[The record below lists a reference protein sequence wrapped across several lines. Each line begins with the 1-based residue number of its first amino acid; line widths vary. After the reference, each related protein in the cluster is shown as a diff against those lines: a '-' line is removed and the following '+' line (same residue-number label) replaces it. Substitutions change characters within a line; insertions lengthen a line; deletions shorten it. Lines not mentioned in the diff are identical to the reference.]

1 MTEQETLKVV
11 IDPSGVQAGANSI
24 DVAIQ
29 RISNSWVGMS
39 AKVFAAEMAFERA
52 WRAAKQGAEFEES
65 MARLNRQMAGYH
77 SNAQLMINDLKAT
90 SSGQLSM
97 ANSAQLASRALAQG
111 LDPSQIRTFTQAA
124 DLLGDVMGTDLKT
137 AFDQILQGL
146 ATGRT
151 QMLANIGVHLDLEK
165 EVKNLAIATNR
176 TTDQISKQ
184 ERAAIGAKA
193 VIQQLGGT
201 LDKFSTDAISDA
213 DKMAKVEAKFDD
225 LKLSAERFAK
235 TLVVD
240 VLDALD
246 QFDKKAKSIDMQPD
260 FFKRLFG
267 EDRSGSLRKGFAIGP
282 GGIALP
288 PSETPQ
294 NMDVWQEIL
303 GRSIVA
309 DTQGNLARQAAD
321 EAKRRRAAATVPMD
335 PKLRALQVE
344 GSAERMRAQIEAD
357 RDRNISG
364 FQHQS
369 RLLAFD
375 QQQGQQGPGAGV
387 GALDF
392 MKAQHDA
399 KLREIAVQAEAQ
411 NKLLQMETETYHA
424 RIALG
429 FETTE
434 AKIQAEENFKTR
446 VASINAD
453 VAKSVQEF
461 SNASREQA
469 AEQAVLRGRIQE
481 ELGRQITDGLIST
494 FKVEE
499 DLRHKS
505 QDDAI
510 TYYTNLAKFQD
521 AYGTSRENRLKT
533 EYDLVRATL
542 AKELDITFE
551 TSEKV
556 LNAWRNGDSIRAA
569 ELIEGTQ
576 KTWDQVTS
584 IMMEALAKQRA
595 VSEKYSDDFFGGFA
609 KSMHRYIQDD
619 SMFGLG
625 ADQARSVAQ
634 AMQQSFRTHFFDALE
649 GRIQSFKDVVQ
660 SLTDFAKNIM
670 ADVSSKIITRSI
682 LGGID
687 SLMSGGS
694 IGGLV
699 GGAGNVGGF
708 ALRGYAL
715 GGITSGPSIAGE
727 AGPEAIVPLPNGR
740 SIPVEWTGGPY
751 NMPAQPST
759 HRPSTNVNVQV
770 VNNAGADV
778 EVNKGP
784 MNADGTQDIEILIN
798 NTVKKGMRNG
808 VFDQSMK
815 QFGANRTPVR
825 R

>member
-1 MTEQETLKVV
+1 MTEEEVLKVK
-11 IDPSGVQAGANSI
+11 IDASGVQAGASSI
-24 DVAIQ
+24 DSAIQ
-29 RISNSWVGMS
+29 KISTSWIGMT

-52 WRAAKQGAEFEES
+52 WRSAKQGAAFEES
-65 MARLNRQMAGYH
+65 MALVNRQMVGFH
-77 SNAQLMINDLKAT
+77 SNAHLMIEDMKAA
-90 SSGQLSM
+90 SNGQLSM

-137 AFDQILQGL
+137 AFDSILQGL

-165 EVKNLAIATNR
+165 EVKNLAVATDR
-176 TTDQISKQ
+176 TTEQITKQ
-184 ERAAIGAKA
+184 ERAAIGARA

-201 LDKFSTDAISDA
+201 LNKFASDSVSDA
-213 DKMAKVEAKFDD
+213 DKLAAMEARFDNLV
-225 LKLSAERFAK
+225 LKAQRLAK
-235 TLVVD
+235 TLAVE
-240 VLDALD
+240 LADAW
-246 QFDKKAKSIDMQPD
+246 DKYIAQPYAESEAAMN
-260 FFKRLFG
+260 RT
-267 EDRSGSLRKGFAIGP
+267 IP
-282 GGIALP
+282 GKLEHP
-288 PSETPQ
+288 TT
-294 NMDVWQEIL
+294 QEIM
-303 GRSIVA
+303 GRAIVA
-309 DTQGNLARQAAD
+309 DTQGNLA
-321 EAKRRRAAATVPMD
+321 EARLHPPAKPKPEPMD

-344 GSAERMRAQIEAD
+344 GGAERMRAQIEAE
-357 RDRNISG
+357 RDRTISG
-364 FQHQS
+364 LQHQS
-369 RLLAFD
+369 RLLEFD

-387 GALDF
+387 GAMDF
-392 MKAQHDA
+392 MKAQHEA
-399 KLREIAVQAEAQ
+399 KLRELALTGETQS
-411 NKLLQMETETYHA
+411 KLLQMETETYHA

-453 VAKSVQEF
+453 VAKIVQEF
-461 SNASREQA
+461 NSTSSEQE
-469 AEQAVLRGRIQE
+469 AEQAVLRGKLQE
-481 ELGRQITDGLIST
+481 DLGRQITDGLIST

-521 AYGTSRENRLKT
+521 AYGTSKENRLKT

-576 KTWDQVTS
+576 KTWDEVTS

-634 AMQQSFRTHFFDALE
+634 AMQQGFRTHFFDALE
-649 GRIQSFKDVVQ
+649 GRIKSFKDVVQ

-715 GGITSGPSIAGE
+715 GGITTGPSLAGE
-727 AGPEAIVPLPNGR
+727 AGPEAVVPLPNGR

-759 HRPSTNVNVQV
+759 PRPSTNVNVQV
-770 VNNAGADV
+770 VNNTGAEV

-808 VFDQSMK
+808 VFDGAMK
-815 QFGANRTPVR
+815 QFGANRTPAR

>member
-39 AKVFAAEMAFERA
+39 AKVFAAEMAFKQA
-52 WRAAKQGAEFEES
+52 WQSAKQGAEFEES
-65 MARLNRQMAGYH
+65 MARLNRQMSGYH

-176 TTDQISKQ
+176 TTEQITKQ

-201 LDKFSTDAISDA
+201 LDKFSTDAVSDA
-213 DKMAKVEAKFDD
+213 DKMAAVEARFDD
-225 LKLSAERFAK
+225 MTLSVGRLSKSFVVATVDFLKMLETMRHDTAINPFAAANQAMRQA
-235 TLVVD
+235 T
-240 VLDALD
+240 
-246 QFDKKAKSIDMQPD
+246 
-260 FFKRLFG
+260 
-267 EDRSGSLRKGFAIGP
+267 P
-282 GGIALP
+282 GHLENP
-288 PSETPQ
+288 TT
-294 NMDVWQEIL
+294 QEIM
-303 GRSIVA
+303 GRAIVS

-321 EAKRRRAAATVPMD
+321 AAKRSRASANVPMD

-344 GSAERMRAQIEAD
+344 GGAERMRAQIEAD
-357 RDRNISG
+357 RDSNISG

-369 RLLAFD
+369 RLLGFD

-392 MKAQHDA
+392 MKAQHEA
-399 KLREIAVQAEAQ
+399 KLRELALAGETQ

-434 AKIQAEENFKTR
+434 DKIQAEEKFKTR
-446 VASINAD
+446 VASINAA

-461 SNASREQA
+461 SNTSREQE
-469 AEQAVLRGRIQE
+469 AEQAVLRGKLQE
-481 ELGRQITDGLIST
+481 ELGRQITDGLISN

-499 DLRHKS
+499 DLRHRS

-521 AYGTSRENRLKT
+521 AYGTSRENQLKT

-569 ELIEGTQ
+569 ELLEGTQ

-634 AMQQSFRTHFFDALE
+634 AMQQGLKTYFFDAME
-649 GRIQSFKDVVQ
+649 GRIKSFKDVVQ

-708 ALRGYAL
+708 ALRGYAS
-715 GGITSGPSIAGE
+715 GGITTGPSLAGE
-727 AGPEAIVPLPNGR
+727 AGPEAVVPLPNGR

-759 HRPSTNVNVQV
+759 PRSSTNVNVQV
-770 VNNAGADV
+770 VNNTGAEV

-808 VFDQSMK
+808 VFDGAMK
-815 QFGANRTPVR
+815 QFGANRTPAR

>member
-1 MTEQETLKVV
+1 MTEEEVLKVR
-11 IDPSGVQAGANSI
+11 IDASGWESGVNSM
-24 DVAIQ
+24 DTALQ
-29 RISNSWVGMS
+29 RISNSWVGVS
-39 AKVFAAEMAFERA
+39 AKAFAAEMAFERA
-52 WRAAKQGAEFEES
+52 WRSAKQGAEFEES
-65 MARLNRQMAGYH
+65 IVRLNRQMTGFH
-77 SNAQLMINDLKAT
+77 SNAHLMIEDLKTA

-111 LDPSQIRTFTQAA
+111 LDPNQIRTFTQAA

-137 AFDQILQGL
+137 AFDSILQGL

-165 EVKNLAIATNR
+165 EVKNLAISTNR
-176 TTDQISKQ
+176 TTEQITKQ

-201 LDKFSTDAISDA
+201 LEKFSTDAVSDA
-213 DKMAKVEAKFDD
+213 DKMAAVEARFDD
-225 LKLSAERFAK
+225 MTLSVKRFSK
-235 TLVVD
+235 SLVVD
-240 VLDALD
+240 GVSAWEKFWAAVMSPKNNPF
-246 QFDKKAKSIDMQPD
+246 QAANEAIRQATPGNIDNP
-260 FFKRLFG
+260 K
-267 EDRSGSLRKGFAIGP
+267 
-282 GGIALP
+282 
-288 PSETPQ
+288 T
-294 NMDVWQEIL
+294 QEIL
-303 GRSIVA
+303 GRAIVS
-309 DTQGNLARQAAD
+309 DTQGNLARLAAD
-321 EAKRRRAAATVPMD
+321 EVRRRREAASVPMD
-335 PKLRALQVE
+335 PKLRAVQVE
-344 GSAERMRAQIEAD
+344 GNAERMRSQIEST
-357 RDRNISG
+357 RDSMIVG

-375 QQQGQQGPGAGV
+375 QQQGQQGIGAGI
-387 GALDF
+387 GAMDF

-399 KLREIAVQAEAQ
+399 KLRELAVQGEAQ
-411 NKLLQMETETYHA
+411 NKLLQLETETY
-424 RIALG
+424 RKRVALG

-434 AKIQAEENFKTR
+434 EKIKAEEDFKTR
-446 VASINAD
+446 VASINAE
-453 VAKSVQEF
+453 VAKHVQEF
-461 SNASREQA
+461 SNTSREQE
-469 AEQAVLRGRIQE
+469 AEQAVLRGKLQE
-481 ELGRQITDGLIST
+481 DLGRQITDGLISN

-521 AYGTSRENRLKT
+521 AYGTSRENQLKT
-533 EYDLVRATL
+533 QYDLVRATL
-542 AKELDITFE
+542 AKELDVTFE
-551 TSEKV
+551 TAEKV

-708 ALRGYAL
+708 ALRGYAM
-715 GGITSGPSIAGE
+715 GGITTGPSIAGE

-759 HRPSTNVNVQV
+759 PRSSTNVNVQV
-770 VNNAGADV
+770 VNNTGADV

-808 VFDQSMK
+808 VFDGAMK

>member
-52 WRAAKQGAEFEES
+52 WRSAKQGAEFDETL
-65 MARLNRQMAGYH
+65 ARLNRQAGVFNQTADH
-77 SNAQLMINDLKAT
+77 MVSRLKSVT
-90 SSGQLSM
+90 GGQLSM
-97 ANSAQLASRALAQG
+97 AEAAEIASKG
-111 LDPSQIRTFTQAA
+111 LMQSMNP
-124 DLLGDVMGTDLKT
+124 
-137 AFDQILQGL
+137 DQIEKMAAAGEVLSDVYGGTVKSSIDELLQST
-146 ATGRT
+146 ATMSSKSLQARG
-151 QMLANIGVHLDLEK
+151 IYVDLE
-165 EVKNLAIATNR
+165 EVVRKYAVSTNR
-176 TTDQISKQ
+176 TTDQITKQ
-184 ERAAIGAKA
+184 ERATLGANAI
-193 VIQQLGGT
+193 LES
-201 LDKFSTDAISDA
+201 LDKTMQKVGDSAPSSA
-213 DKMAKVEAKFDD
+213 DKMAEMEARLKDMGNEASRLSTSLLFLADQGVNYLYDKLTQLLPIIGEGEKKFNEFFS
-225 LKLSAERFAK
+225 LKPM
-235 TLVVD
+235 
-240 VLDALD
+240 ALD
-246 QFDKKAKSIDMQPD
+246 KS
-260 FFKRLFG
+260 L
-267 EDRSGSLRKGFAIGP
+267 
-282 GGIALP
+282 
-288 PSETPQ
+288 
-294 NMDVWQEIL
+294 
-303 GRSIVA
+303 
-309 DTQGNLARQAAD
+309 QGKSNA
-321 EAKRRRAAATVPMD
+321 EAFQLD
-335 PKLRALQVE
+335 PKLRAIQAE
-344 GSAERMRAQIEAD
+344 GSAERMRAAIEAE
-357 RDRNISG
+357 RNSTISG

-369 RLLAFD
+369 RLLGFD
-375 QQQGQQGPGAGV
+375 QQQGQQGVGAGV

-392 MKAQHDA
+392 LKAQQDA
-399 KLREIAVQAEAQ
+399 KLRELALEGETQS
-411 NKLLQMETETYHA
+411 KLLQLEIETYHA

-434 AKIQAEENFKTR
+434 EKIKAEETYKTK
-446 VASINAD
+446 VASINAE

-461 SNASREQA
+461 NHASTEFLEEQKILQGSLQ
-469 AEQAVLRGRIQE
+469 EQM
-481 ELGRQITDGLIST
+481 GRQITDGLIST

-505 QDDAI
+505 QDDTIA
-510 TYYTNLAKFQD
+510 YYQNLAKFQE
-521 AYGTSRENRLKT
+521 AYGTSRENQLT
-533 EYDLVRATL
+533 TQYDLVRATL
-542 AKELDITFE
+542 AKELDVTFE
-551 TSEKV
+551 TAEKV

-634 AMQQSFRTHFFDALE
+634 AMQQGFKTHFFDAME
-649 GRIQSFKDVVQ
+649 GRIRSFKDVIQGVA
-660 SLTDFAKNIM
+660 DFAKNIM

-715 GGITSGPSIAGE
+715 GGITTGPSLAGE
-727 AGPEAIVPLPNGR
+727 AGPEAVVPLPNGR

-759 HRPSTNVNVQV
+759 PRPSTNVNVQV
-770 VNNAGADV
+770 VNNTGAEV

-808 VFDQSMK
+808 VFDGAMK
-815 QFGANRTPVR
+815 QFGANRTPAR